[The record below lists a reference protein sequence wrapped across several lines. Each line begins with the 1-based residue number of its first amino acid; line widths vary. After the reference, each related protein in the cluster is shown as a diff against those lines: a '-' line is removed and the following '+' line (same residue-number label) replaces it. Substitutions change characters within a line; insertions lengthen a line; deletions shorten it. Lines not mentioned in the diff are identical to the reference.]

1 MAQDHYRI
9 LGVGRNA
16 TSGEIK
22 SAYRKLVLAHHP
34 DRSNSKQSAEIFLK
48 ATEAY
53 EVLGDQ
59 ERRKHYDSRSDM
71 EKRRDSQP
79 PPTQTKTQ
87 SQPKPQ
93 ESRSGPKV
101 ATVAADITKLTL
113 IFTRGQYSESEKL
126 ARQILQK
133 DGRQPIPYAVL
144 GDIARAKGNLDEA
157 AKMYA
162 YAAQMDP
169 RNPIYQQRHEELIRT
184 YKGPKTADA
193 ATKAS
198 QKSVMTFI
206 VGTLLVLCAAFY
218 VMVAKEPAIAP
229 GVSLISTWTLG
240 LAIMLFLSGVSI
252 GAVLCASNYIDRF
265 NAMTITATGR
275 VSSPIVALTSVAIVN
290 FWAAAAL
297 YAVVSLAQRGYTYSH
312 LRFMIA
318 IAATT
323 LVMVGAAALSVAR
336 FDPIQ
341 VFLWGGN
348 ITYLGGICG
357 WMVADSFKRV

>member
-1 MAQDHYRI
+1 M
-9 LGVGRNA
+9 
-16 TSGEIK
+16 
-22 SAYRKLVLAHHP
+22 
-34 DRSNSKQSAEIFLK
+34 
-48 ATEAY
+48 
-53 EVLGDQ
+53 
-59 ERRKHYDSRSDM
+59 
-71 EKRRDSQP
+71 
-79 PPTQTKTQ
+79 
-87 SQPKPQ
+87 
-93 ESRSGPKV
+93 
-101 ATVAADITKLTL
+101 
-113 IFTRGQYSESEKL
+113 
-126 ARQILQK
+126 
-133 DGRQPIPYAVL
+133 
-144 GDIARAKGNLDEA
+144 
-157 AKMYA
+157 
-162 YAAQMDP
+162 
-169 RNPIYQQRHEELIRT
+169 
-184 YKGPKTADA
+184 
-193 ATKAS
+193 
-198 QKSVMTFI
+198 

-323 LVMVGAAALSVAR
+323 LVLVGAAALSVAR